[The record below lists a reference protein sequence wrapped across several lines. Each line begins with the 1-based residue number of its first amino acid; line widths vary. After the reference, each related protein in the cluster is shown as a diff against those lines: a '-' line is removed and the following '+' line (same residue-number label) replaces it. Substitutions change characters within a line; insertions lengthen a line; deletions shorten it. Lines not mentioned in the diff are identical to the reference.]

1 MRTKGEQKGGGT
13 EKTEKTER
21 ESLPFQPLHSA
32 GVYLFRHQPAGFQ
45 KGSVKGEAPCPLPTR
60 VIKPGK
66 QTVVHPVWDCNPQV
80 GLSPTWTPVYRNLL
94 LQPITSRTP
103 LGSRK

>member
-45 KGSVKGEAPCPLPTR
+45 KGPVREGAPCPAHWGDQAQ
-60 VIKPGK
+60 KPAPC
-66 QTVVHPVWDCNPQV
+66 TSAV
-80 GLSPTWTPVYRNLL
+80 GL
-94 LQPITSRTP
+94 QPRGGILTYA
-103 LGSRK
+103 

>member
-45 KGSVKGEAPCPLPTR
+45 KGPVREGAPCPLPTG
-60 VIKPGK
+60 VIKPRN
-66 QTVVHPVWDCNPQV
+66 QPLVHRLWACSPEV
-80 GLSPTWTPVYRNLL
+80 GFSPTHKPAYRYL
-94 LQPITSRTP
+94 P
-103 LGSRK
+103 LY